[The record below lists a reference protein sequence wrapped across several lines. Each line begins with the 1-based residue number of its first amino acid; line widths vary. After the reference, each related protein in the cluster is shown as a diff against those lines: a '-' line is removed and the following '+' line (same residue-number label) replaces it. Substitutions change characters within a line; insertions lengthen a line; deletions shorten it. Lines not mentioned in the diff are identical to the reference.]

1 MHLVHLPCAHQVGG
15 YSSILV
21 HRLVHR
27 LVRRLV
33 QLWLM
38 YFASAGTLCKGL
50 VCLGFALCRPCATRK
65 SSPWLF
71 LASPNRPKLQ
81 QIEPVVCTSS
91 RANGRTRRAQAPAQG
106 KSIGKNL
113 VWPCAGWDLPNLVH
127 LGFSSFG
134 LVQPCARLVRDF
146 FLIDFFSIQYSNNN
160 GNHMKIGL
168 IRYKQYTS
176 KG

>member
-15 YSSILV
+15 YSFCLV

-65 SSPWLF
+65 SCPWLF
-71 LASPNRPKLQ
+71 GIS
-81 QIEPVVCTSS
+81 EPPQTSQAQEPLVCTSS
-91 RANGRTRRAQAPAQG
+91 RANGRTRRAQAAAQG

-113 VWPCAGWDLPNLVH
+113 VRPCAGWDLPNLVH

-146 FLIDFFSIQYSNNN
+146 FLIDFFFLYNIVYFIKFEVILTYVNQ
-160 GNHMKIGL
+160 
-168 IRYKQYTS
+168 
-176 KG
+176 

>member
-1 MHLVHLPCAHQVGG
+1 MLVHLVRLPCAHQVGG
-15 YSSILV
+15 YSFCLV

-65 SSPWLF
+65 SCPWLSGISQPPQTSQ
-71 LASPNRPKLQ
+71 AQ
-81 QIEPVVCTSS
+81 EPLVCTSS

-106 KSIGKNL
+106 KSIGKTL

-146 FLIDFFSIQYSNNN
+146 LDRFFL
-160 GNHMKIGL
+160 
-168 IRYKQYTS
+168 
-176 KG
+176 